1 MAVGAASLLAAGCYP
16 SSPLGGWASLNLLPV
31 LPCHSLP
38 CLRWLANGGWWALA
52 HTALVA
58 AGLAVGKLPIRLP
71 GWVCLVC
78 DHFYLGPLA
87 LLASR

>member
-1 MAVGAASLLAAGCYP
+1 MQKLSAPRHCWPLKASSARCLAGG
-16 SSPLGGWASLNLLPV
+16 SPA

-58 AGLAVGKLPIRLP
+58 SGLAVGKLLIRLP